1 MNINDNNQ
9 LNYDELKKTIAVKHG
24 YNLSDNDP
32 ILMFVTLNDF
42 MLNQY
47 KIIFDETLNDLR
59 DTAVNA
65 KIDISNHIKE
75 KEIELFKKIQQIN
88 NDNVN
93 KVHTKIKEYFQQE
106 AENQA
111 LSNLKQ
117 KSNNFIIT
125 SLLIFNLLCSIII
138 ILKIFNII

>member
-9 LNYDELKKTIAVKHG
+9 LNYDELKKTIAIKHG

-59 DTAVNA
+59 DTAVNT

-93 KVHTKIKEYFQQE
+93 KVHTKIKEYFQ
-106 AENQA
+106 NQA
-111 LSNLKQ
+111 EITQLKHI
-117 KSNNFIIT
+117 KEKKFFSKIFYIT
-125 SLLIFNLLCSIII
+125 IFNSVCI
-138 ILKIFNII
+138 ILILLKTFNII

>member
-65 KIDISNHIKE
+65 NIDISNHIKE
-75 KEIELFKKIQQIN
+75 KEIELFKRIQQIN

-93 KVHTKIKEYFQQE
+93 KVHGKIKEYFQQE
-106 AENQA
+106 AENIA
-111 LSNLKQ
+111 LYSIKHKNSSFLTQ
-117 KSNNFIIT
+117 
-125 SLLIFNLLCSIII
+125 SLLIINLFCCIII

>member
-93 KVHTKIKEYFQQE
+93 KVHSKIKEYFQQE
-106 AENQA
+106 AKYRA
-111 LSNLKQ
+111 LSNIKE
-117 KSNNFIIT
+117 NNNKFIIK